1 VETIGSPWMWAG
13 FVAFVVAMLALDL
26 GVLNRKAHVVG
37 PREALGWSAAWVGLA
52 LAFGAWV
59 FFQFGAAKGEE
70 FLAGYLVEKSLS
82 VDNLFVFVV
91 LFAALGIPRALQHR
105 VLFWG
110 ILSALVLR
118 AAMIVGGAA
127 LLDRFH
133 WLLYVFG
140 GFLLFTGVKLWLHRA
155 EAEDPGAGK
164 VLALVRRLVP
174 STPRLAGQAFFV
186 REGGRWVATPL
197 FLALASIEVA
207 DVVFAVDSIPAV
219 FAVTSDPFV
228 VFTSNIFAILGLRAL
243 YFLLADM
250 VGRFAYLKTGL
261 SAVLVFVGAKMLVA
275 GWVKVPPAASLSVIA
290 GILAVSVG
298 ASLWRTRSRAVAA
311 VAVPAEEGRVAE
323 QRRAA

>member
-1 VETIGSPWMWAG
+1 MWAG

-140 GFLLFTGVKLWLHRA
+140 GFLLFTGVKLWRHRA

-174 STPRLAGQAFFV
+174 STPRLEGQAFFV

-298 ASLWRTRSRAVAA
+298 ASLWRTRSRAAAA
-311 VAVPAEEGRVAE
+311 VAVPVEEGRVAE

>member
-1 VETIGSPWMWAG
+1 MWAG

-140 GFLLFTGVKLWLHRA
+140 GFLLFTGVKLWRHRA

-174 STPRLAGQAFFV
+174 STPRLDGQAFFV

-311 VAVPAEEGRVAE
+311 VAVPVEEGRVAE

>member
-26 GVLNRKAHVVG
+26 GVLNRKAHAVG
-37 PREALGWSAAWVGLA
+37 PREALAWSAVWVGLA

-59 FFQFGAAKGEE
+59 FFRFGAAKGEE
-70 FLAGYLVEKSLS
+70 YLAGYLVEKSLS

-91 LFAALGIPRALQHR
+91 LFAALGIPRELQHR

-110 ILSALVLR
+110 ILSALGLR
-118 AAMIVGGAA
+118 AVMIVGGAA

-140 GFLLFTGVKLWLHRA
+140 GFLLFTGVKLWLHRSA
-155 EAEDPGAGK
+155 AEDPAASR
-164 VLALVRRLVP
+164 VLGWVRRVVP
-174 STPRLAGQAFFV
+174 SSPRIEGQAFFV
-186 REGGRWVATPL
+186 RDGGRWVATPL
-197 FLALASIEVA
+197 FLALASIEIA

-219 FAVTSDPFV
+219 FAVTEDPFI

-261 SAVLVFVGAKMLVA
+261 SAVLVFVGMKMLAA
-275 GWVKVPPAASLSVIA
+275 GWVKVPPAISLSAIG
-290 GILAVSVG
+290 GILAIS
-298 ASLWRTRSRAVAA
+298 VAA
-311 VAVPAEEGRVAE
+311 SVWRGRVQATVALPAPPVKE
-323 QRRAA
+323 GQGA

>member
-1 VETIGSPWMWAG
+1 MWAG

-140 GFLLFTGVKLWLHRA
+140 GFLLFTGVKLWRHRA

-174 STPRLAGQAFFV
+174 STPRLEGQAFFV

-311 VAVPAEEGRVAE
+311 VAVPAEEGSVAE